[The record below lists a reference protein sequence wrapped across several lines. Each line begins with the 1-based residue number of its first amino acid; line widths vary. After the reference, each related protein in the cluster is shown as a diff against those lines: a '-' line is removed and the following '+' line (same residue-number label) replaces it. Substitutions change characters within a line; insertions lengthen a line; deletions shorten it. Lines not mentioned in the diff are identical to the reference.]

1 MKNNHIDDREK
12 VVPFFSKIQTLRS
25 LYLKG
30 NPCQRHLSQYRK
42 NLTAHL
48 KYLNYLDD
56 RPVFE
61 SERIFADAWLR
72 GGTEAER
79 EARRQY
85 QEEHDQKRKKHL
97 AAERAKWEKTREQ
110 RKQMMKRMIEELKGK
125 KNELIEKRDA
135 LKQEYRIMLDSDPN
149 KDKKLNEIKLVEQEL
164 RSDYIRALEERG
176 EEVPS
181 VRPG

>member
-1 MKNNHIDDREK
+1 M
-12 VVPFFSKIQTLRS
+12 
-25 LYLKG
+25 
-30 NPCQRHLSQYRK
+30 
-42 NLTAHL
+42 
-48 KYLNYLDD
+48 
-56 RPVFE
+56 
-61 SERIFADAWLR
+61 
-72 GGTEAER
+72 
-79 EARRQY
+79 
-85 QEEHDQKRKKHL
+85 

-181 VRPG
+181 VRPS